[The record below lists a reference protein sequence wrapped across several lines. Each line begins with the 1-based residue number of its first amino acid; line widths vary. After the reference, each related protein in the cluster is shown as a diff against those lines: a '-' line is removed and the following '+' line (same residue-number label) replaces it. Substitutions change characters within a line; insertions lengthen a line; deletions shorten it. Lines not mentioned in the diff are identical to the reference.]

1 MALTQQELKREVARA
16 ALAYVEDGRILGV
29 GTGSTVDQFIDQLP
43 TIREKIPACV
53 SSSERSTKRLEAL
66 GFKVLDMNEVDDIGV
81 YVDGADEIDPG
92 FSMIKGGGGALTR
105 EKIVASISGRFIC
118 IAAASKQVPVLGHF
132 PLPVEV
138 IPMAARAVKAKLE
151 ALGATVTLRD
161 FVTDNG
167 CHILDAAGLEIKD
180 PKALEAEINSWPG
193 VVTVG
198 LFAARGADVL
208 LLGTQDG
215 VKTFE
220 RA

>member
-1 MALTQQELKREVARA
+1 MTIDQNALKREVARA

-29 GTGSTVDQFIDQLP
+29 GTGSTVDCFIDLLP
-43 TIREKIPACV
+43 EIREKIPACV

-66 GFKVLDMNEVDDIGV
+66 GFKVLDMNEVDEIGV
-81 YVDGADEIDPG
+81 YVDGADEIDP
-92 FSMIKGGGGALTR
+92 FFAMVKGGGGALTR
-105 EKIVASISGRFIC
+105 EKIVASISHRFVC
-118 IAAASKQVPVLGHF
+118 IADQSKKVEVLGKF

-151 ALGATVTLRD
+151 TLGATVKLRD

-167 CHILDAAGLEIKD
+167 CSILDASGLSIKD
-180 PKALEAEINSWPG
+180 ARALEDEINAWPG

-198 LFAARGADVL
+198 LFANRGADVL
-208 LLGTQDG
+208 LLGTAEG

-220 RA
+220 R